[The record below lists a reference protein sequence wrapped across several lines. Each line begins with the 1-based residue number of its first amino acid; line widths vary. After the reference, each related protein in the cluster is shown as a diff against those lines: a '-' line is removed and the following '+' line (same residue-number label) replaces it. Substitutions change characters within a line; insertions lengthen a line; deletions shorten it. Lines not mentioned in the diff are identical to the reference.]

1 MFHTAVPLWEIA
13 ARSALIY
20 FAIVIGLRLFGKRE
34 IGQFTIFDLVL
45 VLLIANAVQ
54 PAMTGPDC
62 SVTGGFVIIA
72 VLLALNLLVALVRL
86 KVPFARSVLEGHPTI
101 IARDGAWIDAAMD
114 RSGVIMDD
122 AMMALREHG
131 IDKIDDVLLAVLETD
146 GSISVV
152 PTEATLLRGKRKV
165 RYRRRV

>member
-1 MFHTAVPLWEIA
+1 MFHNAVPLWEIA

-54 PAMTGPDC
+54 PAMTGPDF

-86 KVPFARSVLEGHPTI
+86 RVPFARKLLEGNPTI

>member
-1 MFHTAVPLWEIA
+1 MFHNAVPLWEIA

-20 FAIVIGLRLFGKRE
+20 CAIVIGLRLFGKRE

-54 PAMTGPDC
+54 PAMTGPDF
-62 SVTGGFVIIA
+62 SATGGLVIIL
-72 VLLALNLLVALVRL
+72 VLLALNLLVALIRL
-86 KVPFARSVLEGHPTI
+86 KVPFARKLLEGTPTI